1 MEGGGGGCWR
11 YLTGLG
17 MGLLG
22 MGLLVGGGKERF
34 YFEFGFCAV
43 EGGFVEFGAG
53 IGEGAFEGVE
63 FDLLSQRGIRLVYIG
78 DFTRAV
84 VAIVQQ
90 VRAETSAGFVE
101 MSKTTKS
108 SNFIPLQKRR
118 RFPSLTTHHQPR
130 CRKRSLSVLPSSAP
144 TRR

>member
-1 MEGGGGGCWR
+1 
-11 YLTGLG
+11 

-22 MGLLVGGGKERF
+22 MGLLVVGGRKEGF

-63 FDLLSQRGIRLVYIG
+63 FDLLSQRGIRLVCICIG
-78 DFTRAV
+78 YFTRAI

-90 VRAETSAGFVE
+90 VCAETSAGFVE
-101 MSKTTKS
+101 IAKSTKS
-108 SNFIPLQKRR
+108 SNFIPFQKRR
-118 RFPSLTTHHQPR
+118 HFPSLTTHHQPR
-130 CRKRSLSVLPSSAP
+130 CRKRSLPVFSSAASL
-144 TRR
+144 RR

>member
-90 VRAETSAGFVE
+90 VRAETSAGFV
-101 MSKTTKS
+101 
-108 SNFIPLQKRR
+108 
-118 RFPSLTTHHQPR
+118 
-130 CRKRSLSVLPSSAP
+130 
-144 TRR
+144 